1 MTMVLHKGSADRHPV
16 LRIIDANANRVRE
29 GLRVIEE
36 YYRFVLDDEDT
47 TSRLKALLHEV
58 TAAVIAVADEHRLM
72 TSRDSAEDVGIGSV
86 VESEGQRSS
95 LRAVVAA
102 GFKRVEEGLRVLEE
116 YAKLAAGQQ
125 AGERFKTLRFEVY
138 TLEKEIRLREDDRK

>member
-1 MTMVLHKGSADRHPV
+1 MVLDKGSADRQPV

-29 GLRVIEE
+29 GLRVVEE

-47 TSRLKALLHEV
+47 TSSLKALRHEV
-58 TAAVIAVADEHRLM
+58 TAAVAALADDHGLL
-72 TSRDSAEDVGIGSV
+72 TSRDSAEDVGIASS

-102 GFKRVEEGLRVLEE
+102 AFKRVEEGLRVLEE
-116 YAKLAAGQQ
+116 YTKLVAGRQ

-138 TLEKEIRLREDDRK
+138 TLEKELRLRENDRK